1 MALGM
6 PYLPYIRP
14 VWAGLTS
21 SPAGI
26 LLYDVSGASEARP
39 PLRGLRDVVKP
50 SWFLALDLARR
61 SGDAALMI
69 SSSRAP
75 PARAACCWRS
85 RCGVRPERRTRR
97 NPAGSEQA

>member
-75 PARAACCWRS
+75 PCTSGLLLAEPLWGAA
-85 RCGVRPERRTRR
+85 GTTNAP
-97 NPAGSEQA
+97 